1 MSKMQ
6 LGVIVNLGS
15 VPEEALQKVANLGLP
30 TCQLAVW
37 NEALAT
43 PAVADQVKAAVK
55 NTGVQISAVWMGWP
69 GPKAWNFIDGPST
82 LGLVPEAYRGMRE
95 QALIKGSRFAAEL
108 GVDLL
113 VTHVGFIPENP
124 SDPLYPGLVASLRYI
139 VRQCRANGQTFCFE
153 TGQETPTTLLRIID
167 DLGGDNLGINLD
179 PANLAMYGKANPND
193 AADMLA
199 PYIRGVHAKDGRYPT
214 DGRSLGKET
223 PLGQGVVDFP
233 RLIETL
239 KKHDYQGAITIEREI
254 SGEQQIADINAAVAY
269 LKRLID

>member
-6 LGVIVNLGS
+6 LGVIVRLGA
-15 VPEEALQKVANLGLP
+15 VPEEALQKVADLELP

-37 NEALAT
+37 NESLAT
-43 PAVADQVKAAVK
+43 PEMAAKVKAAAEQ
-55 NTGVQISAVWMGWP
+55 TGVQISAVWMGWP
-69 GPKAWNFIDGPST
+69 GPKAWNFIDGPAT

-139 VRQCRANGQTFCFE
+139 VRECRANGQTFCFE
-153 TGQETPTTLLRIID
+153 TGQETPTTLLRVFE
-167 DLGGDNLGINLD
+167 DLGGENVGVNLD

-193 AADMLA
+193 AAEVLG
-199 PYIRGVHAKDGRYPT
+199 PWIRGVHAKDGLYPT
-214 DGRSLGKET
+214 DGRNLGKET

-239 KKHDYQGAITIEREI
+239 KKHDYAGAITIEREI
-254 SGEQQIADINAAVAY
+254 SGPQQIADIKAAVVY
-269 LKRLID
+269 LSSLIN